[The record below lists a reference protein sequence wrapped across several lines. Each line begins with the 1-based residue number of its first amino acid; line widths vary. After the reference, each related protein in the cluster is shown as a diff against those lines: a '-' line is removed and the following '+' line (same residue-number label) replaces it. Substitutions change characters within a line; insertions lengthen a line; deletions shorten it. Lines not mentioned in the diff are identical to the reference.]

1 MTMNRRL
8 FAMLMAASV
17 LAASGCASSPASDSA
32 GRVID
37 DTVITT
43 KVKAAFVNDPVVK
56 ARQVS
61 VETYNGQVQLS
72 GWVNSAGEAQ
82 QAVSIARKVE
92 GVKSVHNDIRIR

>member
-1 MTMNRRL
+1 MNLNRRF
-8 FAMLMAASV
+8 FAALLASSV
-17 LAASGCASSPASDSA
+17 LAASGCASTPGGVSA
-32 GRVID
+32 GEAID

-61 VETYNGQVQLS
+61 VETYKGRVQLS
-72 GWVNSAGEAQ
+72 GWVNSDAEAK
-82 QAVSIARKVE
+82 QAVSIARNVE